1 MKKLIIGAAAVLF
14 ITGTVF
20 AQDKAK
26 DKSCCSKTT
35 KGSACCKQPSKTASI
50 RTAAKPAKPAQP
62 AQPAKPATKK

>member
-14 ITGTVF
+14 ITGTVL

-26 DKSCCSKTT
+26 DKACCSKTA
-35 KGSACCKQPSKTASI
+35 KSSACCKQPSKTASL